1 MKYLIELNQDGLI
14 MGLYLDAPG
23 YAVPPEGAV
32 EIPQELGEQL
42 RTQGFAG
49 KRLVD
54 GALQDAPPPPPPL
67 ASWRSAT
74 LAKARAMR
82 LPIIQV
88 LDGMQASALV
98 NGTMV
103 TVGGVPKALALAI
116 EQCKQSLRDLPST
129 VNLSTCTTREQM
141 EQVVV
146 LAYYAVVQAAPAEIK
161 SAFDSLKP

>member
-14 MGLYLDAPG
+14 IGLYLDAPG

-49 KRLVD
+49 KQWV
-54 GALQDAPPPPPPL
+54 GGELQDAPPPPPPL
-67 ASWRSAT
+67 AAWRAAT
-74 LAKARAMR
+74 LAKARSLR
-82 LPIIQV
+82 LPIMQV

-103 TVGGVPKALALAI
+103 GDPPQALAAVI
-116 EQCKQSLRDLPST
+116 ETCKQALKDLPQA
-129 VNLSTCTTREQM
+129 VNLGACTTREQM
-141 EQVVV
+141 EGVVMLAYRAIV
-146 LAYYAVVQAAPAEIK
+146 LAAPPEIK